1 MRRGMQRKSIGSEGA
16 QRLAAIHVFQ
26 GLTVGE
32 RRMLAR
38 LVDELSAAPGEELM
52 HEGTFGYEVVFVES
66 GYAEV
71 RHGDAAIAT
80 VGAGDMV
87 GDLAVLGAA
96 GTRNATVVAT
106 APLRGVVLTSHFMH
120 HVRKQMPALAEQ
132 IDRAAAQHQPA

>member
-1 MRRGMQRKSIGSEGA
+1 MQRKSIGSEGA

-38 LVDELSAAPGEELM
+38 LVDELAAAPGEELM

-66 GYAEV
+66 GSAEV
-71 RHGDAAIAT
+71 RHGDATIAT
-80 VGAGDMV
+80 IGAGDMV

-96 GTRNATVVAT
+96 GTRNATVVAAT
-106 APLRGVVLTSHFMH
+106 PLRGVVLTSHFMH
-120 HVRKQMPALAEQ
+120 HVRKQMPALAEE

>member
-52 HEGTFGYEVVFVES
+52 REGTFGYEVVFVES
-66 GYAEV
+66 GSAEV